1 MFIPVQLE
9 KSLSIANSK
18 VFKVQQAVWLIL
30 ADQLDKP
37 MRALQAYEVG
47 PTKRYVELTCR

>member
-9 KSLSIANSK
+9 KSLSIGNSEI
-18 VFKVQQAVWLIL
+18 FEMQQAVWLIL

-37 MRALQAYEVG
+37 TRTLQTYEAG
-47 PTKRYVELTCR
+47 LTKRYVKLTC